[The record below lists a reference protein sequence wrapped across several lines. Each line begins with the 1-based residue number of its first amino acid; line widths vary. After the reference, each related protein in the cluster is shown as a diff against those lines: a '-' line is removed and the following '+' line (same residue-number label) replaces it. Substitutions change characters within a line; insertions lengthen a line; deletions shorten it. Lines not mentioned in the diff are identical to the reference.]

1 MAASSLYCYLKWI
14 VKTLQCSC
22 QAIWKG
28 IEPISS
34 IKLYLFL
41 IRGLISIEFGN
52 RTLSNSNN
60 VRTFYVRT
68 TDLYNQASVQTE
80 VFLKGGSI
88 YLILTWDEKLRSK

>member
-1 MAASSLYCYLKWI
+1 MPGNLERNRTDQFNQTLSVLNPWI
-14 VKTLQCSC
+14 DK
-22 QAIWKG
+22 
-28 IEPISS
+28 
-34 IKLYLFL
+34 
-41 IRGLISIEFGN
+41 ISIEFGN

-88 YLILTWDEKLRSK
+88 YLIRTWDEKLRSK